1 MDSLEFSWPIPQTLP
16 RLTPGAVHVWCL
28 ALDLANAEI
37 AELQAT
43 LSPDEVERAARY
55 HFDRHRRRFIACR
68 GQVRSILAGYLNAKA
83 AEIQF
88 LYSPGGK
95 PALDGLSRDV
105 AVQFNVS
112 NSQDVGLCAV
122 TLDRELGVDVE
133 HVEEPRD
140 FDGLAAQFFAR
151 QEVDLLRSLPRAER
165 LQAFFNCWTRK
176 EAILKAVG
184 TGLAFALDRVVVT
197 LAPNDAAR
205 LLAFD
210 DDPAAPAAWWLES
223 LSPAAGYVGAIASCG
238 EPLQIHRWRSGLP
251 QR

>member
-1 MDSLEFSWPIPQTLP
+1 MDSLEFSWPIPQTQP

-28 ALDLANAEI
+28 SLDLTDAEI
-37 AELQAT
+37 AGLQPG
-43 LSPDEVERAARY
+43 LSPDEEERAARY

-68 GQVRSILAGYLNAKA
+68 GQVRRILGGYLNARA
-83 AEIQF
+83 AELRF
-88 LYSPGGK
+88 TYSPRGK
-95 PALDGLSRDV
+95 PALDGLSRDSS
-105 AVQFNVS
+105 VQFNVS

-151 QEVDLLRSLPRAER
+151 QEVDLLRSLPGEER

-184 TGLAFALDRVVVT
+184 TGLAFPLDRVAVT
-197 LAPNDAAR
+197 LAPNDAPR
-205 LLAFD
+205 LVAYD

-238 EPLQIHRWRSGLP
+238 EPLQIHRWRSGRP
-251 QR
+251 QP